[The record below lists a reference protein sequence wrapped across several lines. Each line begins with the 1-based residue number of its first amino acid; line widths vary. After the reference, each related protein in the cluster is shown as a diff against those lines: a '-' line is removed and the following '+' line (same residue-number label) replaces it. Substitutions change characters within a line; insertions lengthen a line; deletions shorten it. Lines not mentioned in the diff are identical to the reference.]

1 MLNIS
6 DFQRPRFAEV
16 NAGSKTGTYGEFV
29 AYPFERGFA
38 TTCGHALRR
47 VLLSSIEGATVTN
60 VRIKGVQHE
69 FTALPGVWEDI
80 THILLNLKEIPFK
93 LHTSTPQIVTLR
105 HKGEGVVTSGM
116 IQCNQNVEVMNPDVH
131 IATLGEDGELEM
143 EIQVGTGRGFV
154 TADRNLDEK
163 LGLGFIPLD
172 SNHSPITRVN
182 YIVEPARVGH
192 STDYE
197 KLTLQVWTNGT
208 VDPKDAVSDAALIL
222 REHFMIFARQDEDM
236 VEVEAGAGIPALSTE
251 SVNGMLGKS
260 VEELELSVRANN
272 CLRNA
277 NITTIGEL
285 VQRTEAEL
293 MKTKNFGK
301 KSLQE
306 IKDELAR
313 IGLSLGM
320 RIEQEV

>member
-1 MLNIS
+1 MLNLS

-16 NAGSKTGTYGEFV
+16 TPGSLTDTYGEFV

-38 TTCGHALRR
+38 TTVGHSLRR
-47 VLLSSIEGATVTN
+47 VLLSSIQGAAVTN
-60 VRIKGVQHE
+60 VRIKGVMHE
-69 FTALPGVWEDI
+69 FTTLPGVWEDI
-80 THILLNLKEIPFK
+80 THVLLNLKEVPFK
-93 LHTSTPQIVTLR
+93 LHVNEPQVVTISA
-105 HKGEGVVTSGM
+105 KGEGTVTSAA
-116 IQCNQNVEVMNPDVH
+116 IRCNQNVEVVDPNIH
-131 IATLGEDGELEM
+131 IATLGEEGELEI
-143 EIQVGTGRGFV
+143 ELRVQPGRGFM
-154 TADRNLDEK
+154 TADRNHDES
-163 LGLGFIPLD
+163 LGLGFIPMD
-172 SNHSPITRVN
+172 ANHSPIVRVN
-182 YIVEPARVGH
+182 YIVEPARVGQ

-208 VDPKDAVSDAALIL
+208 VNPKEALSDAALIL
-222 REHFMIFARQDEDM
+222 RDHFLVFARQDEDYT
-236 VEVEAGAGIPALSTE
+236 ETESTATLGVEAANTW
-251 SVNGMLGKS
+251 LGKS

-320 RIEQEV
+320 RLEQEV

>member
-1 MLNIS
+1 MLNLS
-6 DFQRPRFAEV
+6 DFQRPRFAEL
-16 NAGSKTGTYGEFV
+16 NPESHTGSYGEFV

-38 TTCGHALRR
+38 TTVGHSLRR
-47 VLLSSIEGATVTN
+47 VLLSSVQGAAVTN
-60 VRIKGVQHE
+60 VRIKGVLHE
-69 FTALPGVWEDI
+69 FTTLPGVWEDI
-80 THILLNLKEIPFK
+80 THVLLNLKEIPFK
-93 LHTSTPQIVTLR
+93 LHGSGTQTVTL
-105 HKGEGVVTSGM
+105 HAKGEGVVTSAA
-116 IQCNQNVEVMNPDVH
+116 IKTNQNVEVLNPNVH
-131 IATLGEDGELEM
+131 IATLGEDGELEI
-143 EIQVGTGRGFV
+143 EIVLRMGRGFI
-154 TADRNLDEK
+154 TADRNHDDT
-163 LGLGFIPLD
+163 LGQGYIPLD

-182 YIVEPARVGH
+182 YLVEPARVGQ

-208 VDPKDAVSDAALIL
+208 IDPKEAVSDAALIL
-222 REHFMIFARQDEDM
+222 REHFLVFARQDEDFTADELGS
-236 VEVEAGAGIPALSTE
+236 VPASEAANAW
-251 SVNGMLGKS
+251 LGKS

-306 IKDELAR
+306 IKDELGR
-313 IGLSLGM
+313 IGLTLGM
-320 RIEQEV
+320 RLEQEV

>member
-1 MLNIS
+1 MLNLS

-16 NAGSKTGTYGEFV
+16 TPGSLTDTYGEFV

-38 TTCGHALRR
+38 TTVGHSLRR
-47 VLLSSIEGATVTN
+47 VLLSSIQGAAVTN
-60 VRIKGVQHE
+60 IRIKGVMHE
-69 FTALPGVWEDI
+69 FTTLPGVREDI
-80 THILLNLKEIPFK
+80 THVLLNLKEVPFK
-93 LHTSTPQIVTLR
+93 LHGSEPQKVTITA
-105 HKGEGVVTSGM
+105 KGEGDVKSAAIACTH
-116 IQCNQNVEVMNPDVH
+116 NVEVMDTNIH
-131 IATLGEDGELEM
+131 IATLGEEGELEIEM
-143 EIQVGTGRGFV
+143 MVSMGRGFV
-154 TADRNLDEK
+154 TADRNHSESLS
-163 LGLGFIPLD
+163 LGFIPMD
-172 SNHSPITRVN
+172 ANHSPILRVN
-182 YIVEPARVGH
+182 YIVEPARVGQ
-192 STDYE
+192 STDFE

-208 VDPKDAVSDAALIL
+208 ISPKEAVSDAALIL
-222 REHFMIFARQDEDM
+222 REHFFVFARQDEDFT
-236 VEVEAGAGIPALSTE
+236 ETDLTIATLGIEAANTW
-251 SVNGMLGKS
+251 LGKS

-320 RIEQEV
+320 RLEQEV

>member
-1 MLNIS
+1 MLNLS

-16 NAGSKTGTYGEFV
+16 TPGSLTDSYGEFV

-38 TTCGHALRR
+38 TTVGHSVRR
-47 VLLSSIEGATVTN
+47 VLLSSIQGAAVTN
-60 VRIKGVQHE
+60 VRIKGVMHE
-69 FTALPGVWEDI
+69 FTTLPGVWEDI
-80 THILLNLKEIPFK
+80 THVLLNLKEVPFK
-93 LHTSTPQIVTLR
+93 LHSSEPQTVTISA
-105 HKGEGVVTSGM
+105 KGEGAVTSAA
-116 IQCNQNVEVMNPDVH
+116 IRCNQNVEVVDPNIH
-131 IATLGEDGELEM
+131 IATLGEEGELEIEM
-143 EIQVGTGRGFV
+143 VVCLGRGFV
-154 TADRNLDEK
+154 TADRNHSET
-163 LGLGFIPLD
+163 LGLGFIPMD
-172 SNHSPITRVN
+172 SNHSPILRVN
-182 YIVEPARVGH
+182 YIVEPARVGQ

-197 KLTLQVWTNGT
+197 KLTLQVWTNGA
-208 VDPKDAVSDAALIL
+208 VNPKEAVSDAALIL
-222 REHFMIFARQDEDM
+222 RDHFLVFARQDEDFTEM
-236 VEVEAGAGIPALSTE
+236 EMGTATLGSEAANTW
-251 SVNGMLGKS
+251 LGKS

-320 RIEQEV
+320 RLEQEV

>member
-6 DFQRPRFAEV
+6 DFQRPRFAELT
-16 NAGSKTGTYGEFV
+16 AATKTTSFGEFV

-38 TTCGHALRR
+38 TTVGHSLRR
-47 VLLSSIEGATVTN
+47 VLLSSINGAAVTN

-69 FTALPGVWEDI
+69 FTTLPGVLEDI
-80 THILLNLKEIPFK
+80 THILLNLKEVPFK
-93 LHTSTPQIVTLR
+93 LHVNSPQLVTLSF
-105 HKGEGVVTSGM
+105 KGEGVVTSKD
-116 IQCNQNVEVMNPDVH
+116 IRCNQNVEVVNTDVH

-143 EIQVGTGRGFV
+143 EIQVSPGRGFV
-154 TADRNLDEK
+154 TADHNMDER
-163 LGLGFIPLD
+163 LATGFIPLD

-182 YIVEPARVGH
+182 YTVESARVGQ
-192 STDYE
+192 STEFE
-197 KLTLQVWTNGT
+197 KLVLQVWTNGSI
-208 VDPKDAVSDAALIL
+208 DPQDAVSDASLIL
-222 REHFMIFARQDEDM
+222 REHFLIFARQDEDLLDLEGGPM
-236 VEVEAGAGIPALSTE
+236 SFTSE
-251 SVNGMLGKS
+251 SVNALLGKS

-277 NITTIGEL
+277 GITSIGEL
-285 VQRTEAEL
+285 IQKTEAEL

-306 IKDELAR
+306 IKDELTR

-320 RIEQEV
+320 RMDHEF

>member
-6 DFQRPRFAEV
+6 DFQRPRFAELT
-16 NAGSKTGTYGEFV
+16 ATTKTSSFGEFI

-38 TTCGHALRR
+38 TTVGHSLRR
-47 VLLSSIEGATVTN
+47 VLLSSINGAAVTN

-69 FTALPGVWEDI
+69 FTTLPGVWEDI
-80 THILLNLKEIPFK
+80 THILLNIKDIPFK
-93 LHTSTPQIVTLR
+93 LHVNSPQIVTLSF
-105 HKGEGVVTSGM
+105 KGEGVVTSKD
-116 IQCNQNVEVMNPDVH
+116 IRCNQNLDVVNPDIH

-143 EIQVGTGRGFV
+143 EIQVSPGRGFV
-154 TADRNLDEK
+154 TADRNMDER
-163 LGLGFIPLD
+163 LAAGFIPLD

-182 YIVEPARVGH
+182 YNIEAARVGQ
-192 STDYE
+192 STEFE
-197 KLTLQVWTNGT
+197 KLVLQVWTNGT
-208 VDPKDAVSDAALIL
+208 VDPQDAVSDASLIL
-222 REHFMIFARQDEDM
+222 REHFLIFARQDEDLLDLEGGSM
-236 VEVEAGAGIPALSTE
+236 AFSSE
-251 SVNGMLGKS
+251 SVNALLGKS

-277 NITTIGEL
+277 SITSIGEL

-306 IKDELAR
+306 IKDELTR
-313 IGLSLGM
+313 LGLSLGM
-320 RIEQEV
+320 RLDQDF

>member
-1 MLNIS
+1 MLSIS

-16 NAGSKTGTYGEFV
+16 TAGTKTSSFGEFV

-38 TTCGHALRR
+38 TTVGHSLRR
-47 VLLSSIEGATVTN
+47 VLLSSISGAAVTS

-69 FTALPGVWEDI
+69 FTTLPGVWEDI

-93 LHTSTPQIVTLR
+93 VHSPSPQMVTISS
-105 HKGEGVVTSGM
+105 KGLGVVTSKDIRCG
-116 IQCNQNVEVMNPDVH
+116 QNVEVVAKDIH

-143 EIQVGTGRGFV
+143 EIQVTPGRGFV
-154 TADRNLDEK
+154 TADRNIDEK
-163 LGLGFIPLD
+163 LGAGFIPMD

-182 YIVEPARVGH
+182 YTVESARVGQ
-192 STDYE
+192 STEFE
-197 KLTLQVWTNGT
+197 KLVLQVWTNGT
-208 VDPKDAVSDAALIL
+208 VDPQDAVSDASLIL
-222 REHFMIFARQDEDM
+222 REHFLVFVRHDEDLLDFDGGHM
-236 VEVEAGAGIPALSTE
+236 GFSSEAVNAL
-251 SVNGMLGKS
+251 MGKS

-277 NITTIGEL
+277 GITAIGEL

-306 IKDELAR
+306 IKDELNR

-320 RIEQEV
+320 RPDQDF

>member
-1 MLNIS
+1 MLNLS

-16 NAGSKTGTYGEFV
+16 TPGSLTDTYGEFV

-38 TTCGHALRR
+38 TTVGHSIRR
-47 VLLSSIEGATVTN
+47 VLLSSIQGAAVTN
-60 VRIKGVQHE
+60 VRIKGVMHE
-69 FTALPGVWEDI
+69 FTTLPGVWEDI
-80 THILLNLKEIPFK
+80 THVLLNLKEVPFK
-93 LHTSTPQIVTLR
+93 VYSSEPQTVTISA
-105 HKGEGVVTSGM
+105 KGEGTVTSAA
-116 IQCNQNVEVMNPDVH
+116 IRCNQNVEVVDPNVH
-131 IATLGEDGELEM
+131 IATLGEEGELEIEM
-143 EIQVGTGRGFV
+143 VVCLGRGFI
-154 TADRNLDEK
+154 TADRNHSET
-163 LGLGFIPLD
+163 LGLGFIPMD
-172 SNHSPITRVN
+172 SNHSPIIRVN
-182 YIVEPARVGH
+182 YIVEPARVGQ

-197 KLTLQVWTNGT
+197 KLTLQVWTNGA
-208 VDPKDAVSDAALIL
+208 VSPKEAVSDAALIL
-222 REHFMIFARQDEDM
+222 RDHFLVFARQDEDFTEM
-236 VEVEAGAGIPALSTE
+236 EMGTATLGSEAANTW
-251 SVNGMLGKS
+251 LGKS

-320 RIEQEV
+320 RLEQEV

>member
-1 MLNIS
+1 MLNLS

-16 NAGSKTGTYGEFV
+16 NSGTLNEGYGEFV

-38 TTCGHALRR
+38 TTVGHSMRR
-47 VLLSSIEGATVTN
+47 VLLSSIAGAAVTN
-60 VRIKGVQHE
+60 VRIKGAQHE
-69 FTALPGVWEDI
+69 FTTLPGVWEDI
-80 THILLNLKEIPFK
+80 THILLNLKEVPFK
-93 LHTSTPQIVTLR
+93 LHSHEAQTVTISA
-105 HKGEGVVTSGM
+105 KGEGVVTSAA
-116 IQCNQNVEVMNPDVH
+116 IRVNQNVEIADPNVH
-131 IATLGEDGELEM
+131 IATLGEDGSLEI
-143 EIQVGTGRGFV
+143 EIVVAPGRGFI
-154 TADRNLDEK
+154 TADRNHDET
-163 LGLGFIPLD
+163 LGLGYIPMD

-182 YIVEPARVGH
+182 YIVEPARVGQ

-208 VDPKDAVSDAALIL
+208 VSPKDAVSDAALIL
-222 REHFMIFARQDEDM
+222 REHFLVFARQDEDFTDI
-236 VEVEAGAGIPALSTE
+236 EVGTPVMSSET
-251 SVNGMLGKS
+251 VNNMLGKS

-277 NITTIGEL
+277 NITNIGEL
-285 VQRTEAEL
+285 VLRTEAEL

-320 RIEQEV
+320 RLEQEV

>member
-1 MLNIS
+1 MLNLS

-16 NAGSKTGTYGEFV
+16 NQASLSDSYGEFV

-38 TTCGHALRR
+38 TTVGHALRR
-47 VLLSSIEGATVTN
+47 VLLSSIQGGTVTH

-69 FTALPGVWEDI
+69 FTTLPGVWEDI

-93 LHTSTPQIVTLR
+93 LHSNEPQIITLSA
-105 HKGEGVVTSGM
+105 KGEGVIKSGA
-116 IQCNQNVEVMNPDVH
+116 IRTNQNVDVADPNVH
-131 IATLGEDGELEM
+131 IATLGEEGELEIELVVSM
-143 EIQVGTGRGFV
+143 NRGFI
-154 TADRNLDEK
+154 TADRNHDET
-163 LGLGFIPLD
+163 LGLGFIPMD
-172 SNHSPITRVN
+172 SNHSPVTRVN
-182 YIVEPARVGH
+182 YIVEPARVGQ

-208 VDPKDAVSDAALIL
+208 VSPKDAVSDASLIL
-222 REHFMIFARQDEDM
+222 REHFLVFARQDEDFTDIDM
-236 VEVEAGAGIPALSTE
+236 SAPVMSGEQ
-251 SVNGMLGKS
+251 VNAWLGKS

-306 IKDELAR
+306 IKDELTR

-320 RIEQEV
+320 RLEQEV

>member
-1 MLNIS
+1 MLNIN

-16 NAGSKTGTYGEFV
+16 TPGSLTGSYGEFV

-38 TTCGHALRR
+38 TTVGHSLRR
-47 VLLSSIEGATVTN
+47 VLLSSIQGAAITN
-60 VRIKGVQHE
+60 VRIKGVMHE
-69 FTALPGVWEDI
+69 FTTLPGVWEDI
-80 THILLNLKEIPFK
+80 THILLNLKEVPFK
-93 LHTSTPQIVTLR
+93 VHSHEPQTVTISA
-105 HKGEGVVTSGM
+105 KGEGVVTSAA
-116 IQCNQNVEVMNPDVH
+116 IRCNQNVEVVDPNVH
-131 IATLGEDGELEM
+131 IATLGEEGELEM
-143 EIQVGTGRGFV
+143 ELVVCLGRGFI
-154 TADRNLDEK
+154 TADRNHDES
-163 LGLGFIPLD
+163 LGLGFIPMD
-172 SNHSPITRVN
+172 ANHSPITRVN
-182 YIVEPARVGH
+182 YIVEPARVGQ

-197 KLTLQVWTNGT
+197 KLTLQVWTNGA
-208 VDPKDAVSDAALIL
+208 VNPKEAVSDAALIL
-222 REHFMIFARQDEDM
+222 RDHFLVFARQDEDFT
-236 VEVEAGAGIPALSTE
+236 EDEPGTITPGEANHWL
-251 SVNGMLGKS
+251 VKS

-320 RIEQEV
+320 RLEQEV

>member
-16 NAGSKTGTYGEFV
+16 NAGSKTGSYGEFV

-47 VLLSSIEGATVTN
+47 VLLSSIQGAAITN

-69 FTALPGVWEDI
+69 FTAMPGVWEDI
-80 THILLNLKEIPFK
+80 THILLNLKEVPLK
-93 LHTSTPQIVTLR
+93 LHSTQPTIVTIS
-105 HKGEGVVTSGM
+105 HKGEGVVTSGS
-116 IQCNQNVEVMNPDVH
+116 IRTNQHVEVMDPNVH

-143 EIQVGTGRGFV
+143 EIQVSPGRGFI

-163 LGLGFIPLD
+163 LGLGYIPLD

-208 VDPKDAVSDAALIL
+208 VDPKDAVSDSALIL
-222 REHFMIFARQDEDM
+222 REHFLIFARQDEDA
-236 VEVEAGAGIPALSTE
+236 VEAEPGVTILTSEG
-251 SVNGMLGKS
+251 VNGMLTKS

>member
-1 MLNIS
+1 MLNLS

-16 NAGSKTGTYGEFV
+16 NQGSLSDTYGEFV
-29 AYPFERGFA
+29 AFPFERGFA
-38 TTCGHALRR
+38 TTVGHAMRR
-47 VLLSSIEGATVTN
+47 VLLSSIQGAAVTN
-60 VRIKGVQHE
+60 LRIKGVQHE
-69 FTALPGVWEDI
+69 FTTLPGVWEDI
-80 THILLNLKEIPFK
+80 THILLNLKEVPFK
-93 LHTSTPQIVTLR
+93 VHSSERQILTLSS
-105 HKGEGVVTSGM
+105 KGEGIVKSGA
-116 IQCNQNVEVMNPDVH
+116 IRTNQNVDVVNPDIH
-131 IATLGEDGELEM
+131 IATLGEEGDLELEIVVAM
-143 EIQVGTGRGFV
+143 NRGFV
-154 TADRNLDEK
+154 TADRNHDET
-163 LGLGFIPLD
+163 LGLGFIPMD
-172 SNHSPITRVN
+172 SNHSPVIRVN
-182 YIVEPARVGH
+182 YIVEPARVGQ

-208 VDPKDAVSDAALIL
+208 VSPKDAVSDAALVL
-222 REHFMIFARQDEDM
+222 REHFLVFARQDEDFADIDM
-236 VEVEAGAGIPALSTE
+236 SAPVMSGEQ
-251 SVNGMLGKS
+251 VNAWLGKS

-320 RIEQEV
+320 RLEQEV

>member
-1 MLNIS
+1 MLNLN

-16 NAGSKTGTYGEFV
+16 TPGSLTDSYGEFV

-38 TTCGHALRR
+38 TTVGHSIRR
-47 VLLSSIEGATVTN
+47 VLLSSIQGAAVTN
-60 VRIKGVQHE
+60 VRIKGVMHE
-69 FTALPGVWEDI
+69 FTTLPGVWEDI
-80 THILLNLKEIPFK
+80 THVLLNLKEVPFK
-93 LHTSTPQIVTLR
+93 VHSSEPQTVTISA
-105 HKGEGVVTSGM
+105 KGEGTVTSAA
-116 IQCNQNVEVMNPDVH
+116 IRCNQNVEVVDPNVH
-131 IATLGEDGELEM
+131 IATLGEEGELEIEM
-143 EIQVGTGRGFV
+143 VVCLGRGFI
-154 TADRNLDEK
+154 TADRNHSEN
-163 LGLGFIPLD
+163 LGLGFIPMD
-172 SNHSPITRVN
+172 SNHSPIIRVN
-182 YIVEPARVGH
+182 YIVEPARVGQ

-197 KLTLQVWTNGT
+197 KLTLQVWTNGA
-208 VDPKDAVSDAALIL
+208 VNPKEAVSDAALIL
-222 REHFMIFARQDEDM
+222 RDHFLVFARQDEDFTEM
-236 VEVEAGAGIPALSTE
+236 EMGSATLGSEAANTW
-251 SVNGMLGKS
+251 LGKS

-320 RIEQEV
+320 RLEQEV

>member
-1 MLNIS
+1 MLNLS

-16 NAGSKTGTYGEFV
+16 TPGTLTDAYGEFV

-38 TTCGHALRR
+38 TTVGHSLRR
-47 VLLSSIEGATVTN
+47 VLLSSIQGAAVTN
-60 VRIKGVQHE
+60 IRIKGVQHE
-69 FTALPGVWEDI
+69 FTTLQGVWEDV
-80 THILLNLKEIPFK
+80 THILLNLKEVPFK
-93 LHTSTPQIVTLR
+93 LHSHEAQTITLSA
-105 HKGEGVVTSGM
+105 KGEGVVTSGA
-116 IQCNQNVEVMNPDVH
+116 IRTNQNVEVMDPNVH
-131 IATLGEDGELEM
+131 IATLGEDGELEL
-143 EIQVGTGRGFV
+143 ELVVAPGRGFI
-154 TADRNLDEK
+154 TADRNHSET
-163 LGLGFIPLD
+163 LGLGFIPMD
-172 SNHSPITRVN
+172 ANHSPITRVN
-182 YIVEPARVGH
+182 YIVEPARVGQ

-208 VDPKDAVSDAALIL
+208 VSPKEAVSDAALIL
-222 REHFMIFARQDEDM
+222 REHFLVFARQDEDFTETEM
-236 VEVEAGAGIPALSTE
+236 GATPIGEAANAW
-251 SVNGMLGKS
+251 LGKS

-320 RIEQEV
+320 RLEQEV

>member
-1 MLNIS
+1 MLNLS

-16 NAGSKTGTYGEFV
+16 TPGSLTDTYGEFV

-38 TTCGHALRR
+38 TTVGHSVRR
-47 VLLSSIEGATVTN
+47 VLLSSIQGAAVTN
-60 VRIKGVQHE
+60 VRIKGVMHE
-69 FTALPGVWEDI
+69 FTTLPGVWEDI
-80 THILLNLKEIPFK
+80 THVLLNLKEVPFK
-93 LHTSTPQIVTLR
+93 LHSSEPQTVTIKA
-105 HKGEGVVTSGM
+105 KGEGAVTSAA
-116 IQCNQNVEVMNPDVH
+116 ISCNQNVEVVDPNIH
-131 IATLGEDGELEM
+131 IATLGEEGELEIEM
-143 EIQVGTGRGFV
+143 VVCLGRGFV
-154 TADRNLDEK
+154 TADRNHSEN
-163 LGLGFIPLD
+163 LGLGFIPMD
-172 SNHSPITRVN
+172 SNHSPISRVN
-182 YIVEPARVGH
+182 YIVEPARVGQ

-197 KLTLQVWTNGT
+197 KLTLQVWTNGA
-208 VDPKDAVSDAALIL
+208 VNPKEAVSDAALIL
-222 REHFMIFARQDEDM
+222 RDHFLVFARQDEDFTEM
-236 VEVEAGAGIPALSTE
+236 EMGAATLGAEAANTW
-251 SVNGMLGKS
+251 LGKS

-320 RIEQEV
+320 RLEQEV

>member
-16 NAGSKTGTYGEFV
+16 NAGSKTASYGEFV

-47 VLLSSIEGATVTN
+47 VLLSSIQGAAVTN

-69 FTALPGVWEDI
+69 FTTLPGVWEDI
-80 THILLNLKEIPFK
+80 THILLNLKEVPFK
-93 LHTSTPQIVTLR
+93 LHSSQPQMVTIR
-105 HKGEGVVTSGM
+105 HKGEGVVKSGM
-116 IQCNQNVEVMNPDVH
+116 IQCNQNVEVINPDVH

-143 EIQVGTGRGFV
+143 EIQVSMGRGFV

-163 LGLGFIPLD
+163 LGLGFIPMD

-182 YIVEPARVGH
+182 YIIEPARVGQ

-197 KLTLQVWTNGT
+197 KLTLQVWTNGA

-222 REHFMIFARQDEDM
+222 REHFLIFARQDEDV
-236 VEVEAGAGIPALSTE
+236 VETEAGIAPLSTE
-251 SVNGMLGKS
+251 NVNSMLGKS

>member
-1 MLNIS
+1 MLNLS

-16 NAGSKTGTYGEFV
+16 NQANLSDTYGEFV
-29 AYPFERGFA
+29 AFPFERGFA
-38 TTCGHALRR
+38 TTVGHAMRR
-47 VLLSSIEGATVTN
+47 VLLSSIQGAAVTN
-60 VRIKGVQHE
+60 LRIKGVQHE
-69 FTALPGVWEDI
+69 FTTLPGVWEDI
-80 THILLNLKEIPFK
+80 THILLNLKEVPFK
-93 LHTSTPQIVTLR
+93 VHSSERQIITLSS
-105 HKGEGVVTSGM
+105 KGEGIVKSGA
-116 IQCNQNVEVMNPDVH
+116 IRTNQNVDVMNPDIH
-131 IATLGEDGELEM
+131 IATLGEEGDLELEIVV
-143 EIQVGTGRGFV
+143 EVNRGFV
-154 TADRNLDEK
+154 TADRNHDET
-163 LGLGFIPLD
+163 LGLGFIPMD
-172 SNHSPITRVN
+172 SNHSPVIRVN
-182 YIVEPARVGH
+182 YIVEPARVGQ

-208 VDPKDAVSDAALIL
+208 VSPKDAVSDAALVL
-222 REHFMIFARQDEDM
+222 REHFLVFARQDEDFADIDM
-236 VEVEAGAGIPALSTE
+236 SAPVMSGEQ
-251 SVNGMLGKS
+251 VNAWLGKS

-277 NITTIGEL
+277 SITTIGEL

-320 RIEQEV
+320 RLEQEV

>member
-1 MLNIS
+1 MLNLN

-16 NAGSKTGTYGEFV
+16 TPGSLTDTYGEFV

-38 TTCGHALRR
+38 TTVGHSVRR
-47 VLLSSIEGATVTN
+47 VLLSSIQGAAVTN
-60 VRIKGVQHE
+60 VRIKGVMHE
-69 FTALPGVWEDI
+69 FTTLPGVWEDI
-80 THILLNLKEIPFK
+80 THVLLNLKEVPFK
-93 LHTSTPQIVTLR
+93 VHSSEPQTVTISA
-105 HKGEGVVTSGM
+105 KGEGTVTSAA
-116 IQCNQNVEVMNPDVH
+116 IRCNQNVEVVDPNVH
-131 IATLGEDGELEM
+131 IATLGEEGELEIEM
-143 EIQVGTGRGFV
+143 VVCLGRGFV
-154 TADRNLDEK
+154 TADRNHSET
-163 LGLGFIPLD
+163 LGLGFIPMD
-172 SNHSPITRVN
+172 SNHSPILRVN
-182 YIVEPARVGH
+182 YIVEPARVGQ

-197 KLTLQVWTNGT
+197 KLTLQVWTNGA
-208 VDPKDAVSDAALIL
+208 VNPKEAVSDAALIL
-222 REHFMIFARQDEDM
+222 RDHFLVFARQDEDFTEM
-236 VEVEAGAGIPALSTE
+236 EMGTATLGSEAANTW
-251 SVNGMLGKS
+251 LGKS

-306 IKDELAR
+306 IKDELSR

-320 RIEQEV
+320 RLEQEV

>member
-16 NAGSKTGTYGEFV
+16 NAGSKTGSYGEFV

-47 VLLSSIEGATVTN
+47 VLLSSIQGAAITN

-69 FTALPGVWEDI
+69 FTAMPGVWEDI
-80 THILLNLKEIPFK
+80 THILLNLKEVPLK
-93 LHTSTPQIVTLR
+93 LHSTQPTIVTIS
-105 HKGEGVVTSGM
+105 HKGEGVVTSGS
-116 IQCNQNVEVMNPDVH
+116 IRTNQNVEVMDPNVH

-143 EIQVGTGRGFV
+143 EIQVSPGRGFI

-163 LGLGFIPLD
+163 LGLGYIPLD

-208 VDPKDAVSDAALIL
+208 VDPKDAVSDSALIL
-222 REHFMIFARQDEDM
+222 REHFLIFARQDEDA
-236 VEVEAGAGIPALSTE
+236 VEVEPGVTILTTE
-251 SVNGMLGKS
+251 GVNGMLSKS

>member
-1 MLNIS
+1 MLNLS

-16 NAGSKTGTYGEFV
+16 TPGSLTDSYGEFV

-38 TTCGHALRR
+38 TTVGHSVRR
-47 VLLSSIEGATVTN
+47 VLLSSIQGAAVTN
-60 VRIKGVQHE
+60 VRTKGVMHE
-69 FTALPGVWEDI
+69 FTTIPGVWEDI
-80 THILLNLKEIPFK
+80 THVLLNLKEVPFK
-93 LHTSTPQIVTLR
+93 LHSSEPQTVTISA
-105 HKGEGVVTSGM
+105 KGEGTVTSAA
-116 IQCNQNVEVMNPDVH
+116 IRCNQNVEVVDPNIH
-131 IATLGEDGELEM
+131 IATLGEEGELEIEM
-143 EIQVGTGRGFV
+143 VVCLGRGFV
-154 TADRNLDEK
+154 TADRNHSET
-163 LGLGFIPLD
+163 LGLGFIPMD
-172 SNHSPITRVN
+172 SNHSPIIRVN
-182 YIVEPARVGH
+182 YIVEPARVGQ

-197 KLTLQVWTNGT
+197 KLTLQVWTNGA
-208 VDPKDAVSDAALIL
+208 VSPKEAVSDAALIL
-222 REHFMIFARQDEDM
+222 RDHFLVFARQDEDFTEM
-236 VEVEAGAGIPALSTE
+236 EMGTATLGSEAANTW
-251 SVNGMLGKS
+251 LGKS

-320 RIEQEV
+320 RLEQEV

>member
-1 MLNIS
+1 MLNIN

-16 NAGSKTGTYGEFV
+16 TPGSLTDSYGEFV

-38 TTCGHALRR
+38 TTVGHSLRR
-47 VLLSSIEGATVTN
+47 VLLSSIQGAAVTN
-60 VRIKGVQHE
+60 VRIKGVMHE
-69 FTALPGVWEDI
+69 FTTLPGVWEDI
-80 THILLNLKEIPFK
+80 THILLNLKEVPFK
-93 LHTSTPQIVTLR
+93 LHSHEPQTVTISA
-105 HKGEGVVTSGM
+105 KGEGVVTSAA
-116 IQCNQNVEVMNPDVH
+116 IRCNQNVEVVDPNVH
-131 IATLGEDGELEM
+131 IATLGEEGELEM
-143 EIQVGTGRGFV
+143 ELVVRMGRGFV
-154 TADRNLDEK
+154 TADRNHDES
-163 LGLGFIPLD
+163 LGLGFIPMD
-172 SNHSPITRVN
+172 ANHSPITRVN
-182 YIVEPARVGH
+182 YIVEPARVGQ

-197 KLTLQVWTNGT
+197 KLTLQVWTNGA
-208 VDPKDAVSDAALIL
+208 VNPKEAVSDAALIL
-222 REHFMIFARQDEDM
+222 RDHFLVFARQDEDFTEDEPG
-236 VEVEAGAGIPALSTE
+236 VITPGEANHWL
-251 SVNGMLGKS
+251 VKS

-320 RIEQEV
+320 RLEQEV

>member
-1 MLNIS
+1 MLNLS

-16 NAGSKTGTYGEFV
+16 TPGSLTDSYGEFV

-38 TTCGHALRR
+38 TTVGHSVRR
-47 VLLSSIEGATVTN
+47 VLLSSIQGAAVTN
-60 VRIKGVQHE
+60 VRIKGVMHE
-69 FTALPGVWEDI
+69 FTTLPGVWEDI
-80 THILLNLKEIPFK
+80 THVLLNLKEVPFK
-93 LHTSTPQIVTLR
+93 LHSSEPQTVTISA
-105 HKGEGVVTSGM
+105 KGEGTVTSAA
-116 IQCNQNVEVMNPDVH
+116 IRCNQNVEVVDPNVH
-131 IATLGEDGELEM
+131 IATLGEEGELEIEM
-143 EIQVGTGRGFV
+143 VVCLGRGFI
-154 TADRNLDEK
+154 TADRNHSES
-163 LGLGFIPLD
+163 LGLGFIPMD
-172 SNHSPITRVN
+172 SNHSPIIRVN
-182 YIVEPARVGH
+182 YIVEPARVGQ

-197 KLTLQVWTNGT
+197 KLTLQVWTNGA
-208 VDPKDAVSDAALIL
+208 VNPKEAVSDAALIL
-222 REHFMIFARQDEDM
+222 RDHFLVFARQDEDFTEM
-236 VEVEAGAGIPALSTE
+236 EMGSATLGSEAANTW
-251 SVNGMLGKS
+251 LGKS

-320 RIEQEV
+320 RLEQEV

>member
-1 MLNIS
+1 MLNLS

-16 NAGSKTGTYGEFV
+16 NSGSLTEGYGEFV

-38 TTCGHALRR
+38 TTVGHAMRR
-47 VLLSSIEGATVTN
+47 VLLSSIGGGAVTN

-69 FTALPGVWEDI
+69 FTTLPGVWEDI
-80 THILLNLKEIPFK
+80 THVLLNLKEVPFK
-93 LHTSTPQIVTLR
+93 LHSSEAQLVTISA
-105 HKGEGVVTSGM
+105 KGEGVVTSAA
-116 IQCNQNVEVMNPDVH
+116 IRTNQNVEVMDPNVH
-131 IATLGEDGELEM
+131 IATLGEDGSLEM
-143 EIQVGTGRGFV
+143 EILVAPGRGFV
-154 TADRNLDEK
+154 TADRNHNEG
-163 LGLGFIPLD
+163 LGLGYIPMD
-172 SNHSPITRVN
+172 SNHSPISRVN
-182 YIVEPARVGH
+182 YIVEPARVGQ

-208 VDPKDAVSDAALIL
+208 VSPKDAVSDAALIL
-222 REHFMIFARQDEDM
+222 REHFLVFARQDEDFADI
-236 VEVEAGAGIPALSTE
+236 EVGTPTLSSET
-251 SVNGMLGKS
+251 VNSMLGKS

-313 IGLSLGM
+313 IGLNLGM
-320 RIEQEV
+320 RLEQEV

>member
-6 DFQRPRFAEV
+6 EFQRPRFAELT
-16 NAGSKTGTYGEFV
+16 ATTKTESFGELI

-38 TTCGHALRR
+38 TTVGHALRR
-47 VLLSSIEGATVTN
+47 VLLSSINGAAVTN

-69 FTALPGVWEDI
+69 FTTLPGVWEDI
-80 THILLNLKEIPFK
+80 THILLNIKEIPFK
-93 LHTSTPQIVTLR
+93 LHSNSPQIVTIAC
-105 HKGEGVVTSGM
+105 KGEGVVTSKD
-116 IQCNQNVEVMNPDVH
+116 IRCNQNIDVVNPDIH

-143 EIQVGTGRGFV
+143 EIQVSPGRGFV
-154 TADRNLDEK
+154 TADRNMDER
-163 LGLGFIPLD
+163 LASGFIPMD

-182 YIVEPARVGH
+182 YKVEAARVGQ
-192 STDYE
+192 STEFE
-197 KLTLQVWTNGT
+197 KLILQVWTNGT
-208 VDPKDAVSDAALIL
+208 VDPQDAVSDASLVL
-222 REHFMIFARQDEDM
+222 REHFLIFARQDEDLLDLEGGSM
-236 VEVEAGAGIPALSTE
+236 AFSSE
-251 SVNGMLGKS
+251 SVNALLGKS

-277 NITTIGEL
+277 SITSIGEL

-306 IKDELAR
+306 IKDELTR
-313 IGLSLGM
+313 LGLSLGM
-320 RIEQEV
+320 RLDQEF

>member
-1 MLNIS
+1 MLNLN

-16 NAGSKTGTYGEFV
+16 TPGSLTDTDGEFV

-38 TTCGHALRR
+38 TTVGHSVRR
-47 VLLSSIEGATVTN
+47 VLLSSIQGAAVTN
-60 VRIKGVQHE
+60 VRIKGVMHE
-69 FTALPGVWEDI
+69 FTTLPGVWEDI
-80 THILLNLKEIPFK
+80 THVLLNLKEVPFK
-93 LHTSTPQIVTLR
+93 VHSSEPQTVTISA
-105 HKGEGVVTSGM
+105 KGEGTVTSAA
-116 IQCNQNVEVMNPDVH
+116 IRCNQNVEVVDPNVH
-131 IATLGEDGELEM
+131 IATLGEEGELEIEM
-143 EIQVGTGRGFV
+143 VVCLGRGFV
-154 TADRNLDEK
+154 TADRNHSET
-163 LGLGFIPLD
+163 LGLGFIPMD
-172 SNHSPITRVN
+172 SNHSPILRVN
-182 YIVEPARVGH
+182 YIVEPARVGQ

-197 KLTLQVWTNGT
+197 KLTLQVWTNGA
-208 VDPKDAVSDAALIL
+208 VNPKEAVSDAALIL
-222 REHFMIFARQDEDM
+222 RDHFLVFARQDEDFTEM
-236 VEVEAGAGIPALSTE
+236 EMGTATLGSEAANTW
-251 SVNGMLGKS
+251 LGKS

-320 RIEQEV
+320 RLEQEV

>member
-16 NAGSKTGTYGEFV
+16 SAGSKTGSYGEFV

-47 VLLSSIEGATVTN
+47 VLLSSIEGAAITN

-69 FTALPGVWEDI
+69 FTAMPGVWEDV
-80 THILLNLKEIPFK
+80 THILLNLKEVPFK
-93 LHTSTPQIVTLR
+93 LHSSQPQIVTIS
-105 HKGEGVVTSGM
+105 HKGEGVVTSGS
-116 IQCNQNVEVMNPDVH
+116 IRTNQNVEVSDPNVH

-143 EIQVGTGRGFV
+143 EIQVSMGRGFV
-154 TADRNLDEK
+154 TADRNLDER
-163 LGLGFIPLD
+163 LGLGFIPMD

-208 VDPKDAVSDAALIL
+208 VDPKDAVSDSALIL
-222 REHFMIFARQDEDM
+222 REHFLIFARQDEEA
-236 VEVEAGAGIPALSTE
+236 VEPEQGSAMLTTE
-251 SVNGMLGKS
+251 GVNGMLGKS

>member
-1 MLNIS
+1 MLNLN

-16 NAGSKTGTYGEFV
+16 NAGSLTDTYGEFV

-47 VLLSSIEGATVTN
+47 VLLSSIQGAAVTN
-60 VRIKGVQHE
+60 IRIKGVQHE
-69 FTALPGVWEDI
+69 FTTLPGVWEDI
-80 THILLNLKEIPFK
+80 THILLNLKEVPFK
-93 LHTSTPQIVTLR
+93 LHSSQIQTV
-105 HKGEGVVTSGM
+105 HISAKGEGKVTSAA
-116 IQCNQNVEVMNPDVH
+116 IRTNQNVEVLDPNVH
-131 IATLGEDGELEM
+131 IATLGEDGEMEM
-143 EIQVGTGRGFV
+143 EILVRQGRGFI
-154 TADRNLDEK
+154 TADRNFDES
-163 LGLGFIPLD
+163 LGFGYIPLD
-172 SNHSPITRVN
+172 SNHSPIVRVN
-182 YIVEPARVGH
+182 YLVEPARVGQ

-208 VDPKDAVSDAALIL
+208 ITPKEAVSDASLIL
-222 REHFMIFARQDEDM
+222 RDHFLVFARQDEESFEP
-236 VEVEAGAGIPALSTE
+236 EVGGAVISQE
-251 SVNGMLGKS
+251 SVNAWLGKS

-313 IGLSLGM
+313 IGLTLGM

>member
-16 NAGSKTGTYGEFV
+16 NAGSKTASYGEFV

-47 VLLSSIEGATVTN
+47 VLLSSIQGAAVTN

-69 FTALPGVWEDI
+69 FTTLPGVWEDI

-93 LHTSTPQIVTLR
+93 LHTSQPQMVTIR
-105 HKGEGVVTSGM
+105 HKGEGVVKSGM
-116 IQCNQNVEVMNPDVH
+116 IQCNQNVEVIDPEVH

-143 EIQVGTGRGFV
+143 EIQVSMGRGFV

-163 LGLGFIPLD
+163 LGLGFIPMD
-172 SNHSPITRVN
+172 ANHSPITRVN
-182 YIVEPARVGH
+182 YIIEPARVGQ

-197 KLTLQVWTNGT
+197 KLTLQVWSNGT

-222 REHFMIFARQDEDM
+222 REHFLIFARQDEEV
-236 VEVEAGAGIPALSTE
+236 VEVEPGAAPLSTE
-251 SVNGMLGKS
+251 NVNNMLGKS

>member
-1 MLNIS
+1 MLNIN

-16 NAGSKTGTYGEFV
+16 TPGSLSESYGEFV

-38 TTCGHALRR
+38 TTVGHSLRR
-47 VLLSSIEGATVTN
+47 VLLSSIQGAAVTN
-60 VRIKGVQHE
+60 VRIKGVMHE
-69 FTALPGVWEDI
+69 FTTLPGVWEDI
-80 THILLNLKEIPFK
+80 THILLNLKEVPFK
-93 LHTSTPQIVTLR
+93 LHSSEPQTVTISA
-105 HKGEGVVTSGM
+105 KGEGVVTSAA
-116 IQCNQNVEVMNPDVH
+116 IRCNQNVEVVDPNVH
-131 IATLGEDGELEM
+131 IATLGEEGELEM
-143 EIQVGTGRGFV
+143 ELVVRMGRGFV
-154 TADRNLDEK
+154 TADRNHDES
-163 LGLGFIPLD
+163 LGLGFIPMD

-182 YIVEPARVGH
+182 YIVEPARVGQ

-197 KLTLQVWTNGT
+197 KLTLQVWTNGA
-208 VDPKDAVSDAALIL
+208 VHPKEAVSDAALIL
-222 REHFMIFARQDEDM
+222 RDHFLVFARQDEDFA
-236 VEVEAGAGIPALSTE
+236 EDEPGTIAPGEANHWL
-251 SVNGMLGKS
+251 VKS

-320 RIEQEV
+320 RLEQEV

>member
-16 NAGSKTGTYGEFV
+16 NAGSKTGSYGEFV

-80 THILLNLKEIPFK
+80 THILLNLKEIPF
-93 LHTSTPQIVTLR
+93 LVHSSAPQIVTIR

-116 IQCNQNVEVMNPDVH
+116 IQCNQNVEVVNPDVR

-143 EIQVGTGRGFV
+143 EIQVCMGRGFV

-163 LGLGFIPLD
+163 LGLGYIPLD

-182 YIVEPARVGH
+182 YIVEPARVGQ

-208 VDPKDAVSDAALIL
+208 VDPKDAVSDAALVL
-222 REHFMIFARQDEDM
+222 REHFMIFAREDE
-236 VEVEAGAGIPALSTE
+236 ESIEEETGAVAALSTE

>member
-1 MLNIS
+1 MLNLS

-16 NAGSKTGTYGEFV
+16 TPGSLTDTYGEFV

-38 TTCGHALRR
+38 TTVGHSVRR
-47 VLLSSIEGATVTN
+47 VLLSSIQGAAVTN
-60 VRIKGVQHE
+60 VRIKGVMHE
-69 FTALPGVWEDI
+69 FTTLPGVWEDI
-80 THILLNLKEIPFK
+80 THILLNLKEVPFK
-93 LHTSTPQIVTLR
+93 VHSSEPQTVTISA
-105 HKGEGVVTSGM
+105 KGEGTVTSAA
-116 IQCNQNVEVMNPDVH
+116 IRCNQNVEVVDPNVH
-131 IATLGEDGELEM
+131 IATLGEEGELEIEM
-143 EIQVGTGRGFV
+143 VVSLGRGFI
-154 TADRNLDEK
+154 TADRNHSET
-163 LGLGFIPLD
+163 LGLGFIPMD
-172 SNHSPITRVN
+172 SNHSPIIRVN
-182 YIVEPARVGH
+182 YIVEPARVGQ

-197 KLTLQVWTNGT
+197 KLTLQVWTNGA
-208 VDPKDAVSDAALIL
+208 VNPKEAVSDAALIL
-222 REHFMIFARQDEDM
+222 RDHFLVFARQDEDFTEM
-236 VEVEAGAGIPALSTE
+236 EMGAATLGSEAANTW
-251 SVNGMLGKS
+251 LGKS

-320 RIEQEV
+320 RLEQEV